1 MQNPVLENI
10 DLLEILIISEFP
22 IKIIFK
28 GCFIDFIPFFLNVP
42 VQITAPSI
50 GKLAFH
56 INTHLCFKDK
66 GLLSNVKKEG

>member
-22 IKIIFK
+22 IKNQLQEVFHRLYIL
-28 GCFIDFIPFFLNVP
+28 FLNVL

-50 GKLAFH
+50 GKLAIH
-56 INTHLCFKDK
+56 INIHLCLKDK

>member
-28 GCFIDFIPFFLNVP
+28 GCFIDFIPFFWMFRFRLQLP
-42 VQITAPSI
+42 VSV
-50 GKLAFH
+50 
-56 INTHLCFKDK
+56 N
-66 GLLSNVKKEG
+66 

>member
-28 GCFIDFIPFFLNVP
+28 GCFIDFIPFFFECSGSDYSS
-42 VQITAPSI
+42 QYW
-50 GKLAFH
+50 
-56 INTHLCFKDK
+56 
-66 GLLSNVKKEG
+66 